1 MKLLITTAAAAL
13 ISTAAVAD
21 NSTRYNDIFLDTSI
35 GAEKVYGNNIRVLAP
50 GESTKAND
58 ITFSTADAT
67 FEADTVLSSRS
78 ELRSPGEGY
87 IYGGYGPGNDS
98 K

>member
-1 MKLLITTAAAAL
+1 MKLFITTAAAAL

-21 NSTRYNDIFLDTSI
+21 NSTYYNDLFLDTSV
-35 GAEKVYGNNIRVLAP
+35 GAEEVYGDTTRTLAP

-58 ITFSTADAT
+58 ITFSTADST

-78 ELRSPGEGY
+78 DLRSPGEGF

>member
-1 MKLLITTAAAAL
+1 MKLFITTAVAAL

-21 NSTRYNDIFLDTSI
+21 NSTYSNDLRLDTSV
-35 GAEKVYGNNIRVLAP
+35 GAENVYGSESRLLAP

-58 ITFSTADAT
+58 ITFNTADAT
-67 FEADTVLSSRS
+67 VAADTVLSSRS
-78 ELRSPGEGY
+78 ELRSTGEGY

-98 K
+98 Q